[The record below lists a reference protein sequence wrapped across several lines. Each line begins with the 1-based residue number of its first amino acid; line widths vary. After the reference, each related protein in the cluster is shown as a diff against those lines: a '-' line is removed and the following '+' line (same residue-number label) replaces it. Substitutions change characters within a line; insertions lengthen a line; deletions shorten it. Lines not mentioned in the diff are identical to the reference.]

1 MAFYFTTTGL
11 NAIFGIQMVGSLY
24 KKSCAATMSISRCT
38 LLTLYSVLDENCGK
52 TCKAGVYRIFS
63 CPKLNLVFT

>member
-11 NAIFGIQMVGSLY
+11 NAILGIQMVGSTY

-38 LLTLYSVLDENCGK
+38 LLTLYTVVDENCG
-52 TCKAGVYRIFS
+52 T
-63 CPKLNLVFT
+63 NLQSGCVPNI